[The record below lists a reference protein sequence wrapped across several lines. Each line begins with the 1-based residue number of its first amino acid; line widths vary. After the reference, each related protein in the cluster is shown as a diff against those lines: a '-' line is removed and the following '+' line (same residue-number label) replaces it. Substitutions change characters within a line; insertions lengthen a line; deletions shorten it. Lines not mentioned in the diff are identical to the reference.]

1 MTESQ
6 AKNGPV
12 VHASVQA
19 RSPRKMDVLML
30 PQFLPC
36 RLHSA
41 VLCVAWDGADAE
53 ADVVLKTPAHP
64 AT

>member
-1 MTESQ
+1 MTESW

-12 VHASVQA
+12 AHASVRA
-19 RSPRKMDVLML
+19 RSPRKMDVLTL
-30 PQFLPC
+30 PQPLLC
-36 RLHSA
+36 RLRSA
-41 VLCVAWDGADAE
+41 VLCVARDGADAE